1 MISDRK
7 HCTSGVPLAW
17 GVIPIVGVTC
27 LCDAI
32 ARRSGYCVCNEHL
45 VFGWA
50 SALSQEFLGM
60 AYIAASVLL
69 LIVRWAYLLRSPM
82 TRAGVDLIAGGG
94 ISNGIARLMWG
105 CVWDWIP
112 VGSLWGNA
120 ADVAIDLGIV
130 AIVLG
135 SMLGL
140 RRDESV
146 K

>member
-1 MISDRK
+1 MRSDRK

-17 GVIPIVGVTC
+17 GVISIVAVTF

-32 ARRSGYCVCNEHL
+32 ARRSGYRVCNEHL

-69 LIVRWAYLLRSPM
+69 LIAGWTYLPRSPM
-82 TRAGVDLIAGGG
+82 TRVGVVLIVGGG

-130 AIVLG
+130 AIVFG
-135 SMLGL
+135 SMLGF
-140 RRDESV
+140 RRSELM